1 MDEIDDR
8 FHYNLLQPQLFD
20 LENDPTKLN
29 NLGDDSAHHEICQ
42 QMQQLLIDWR
52 LRLRPRL
59 GMPYDN
65 LANLGPECDENAGII
80 IGAGNTEV

>member
-1 MDEIDDR
+1 
-8 FHYNLLQPQLFD
+8 L
-20 LENDPTKLN
+20 NDP
-29 NLGDDSAHHEICQ
+29 GDDSAHHEICK

-52 LRLRPRL
+52 RRLKPRL

-80 IGAGNTEV
+80 IGCW